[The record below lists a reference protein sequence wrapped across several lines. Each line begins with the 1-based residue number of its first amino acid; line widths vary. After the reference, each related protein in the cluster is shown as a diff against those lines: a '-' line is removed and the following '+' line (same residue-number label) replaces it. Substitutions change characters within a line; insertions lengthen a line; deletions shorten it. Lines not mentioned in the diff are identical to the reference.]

1 MVEAIF
7 LRSDFDSL
15 NQKECGMKLDK
26 VDREILHALHEGSV
40 RTAEIADMGGTLPV
54 IIGTRR
60 GVLHTF
66 RVTVL

>member
-1 MVEAIF
+1 
-7 LRSDFDSL
+7 
-15 NQKECGMKLDK
+15 MKLDK
-26 VDREILHALHEGSV
+26 VDREIPHALHEGSV